1 MALVM
6 MIKADNTVATT
17 SKRTIMQKEKL
28 VNTLRVVTARYY
40 NDYDMENFQLVFSY
54 VTPISRA
61 VRTGVMTL
69 TTDSYDGL
77 NDTLVYDLSVDT
89 GITAENG
96 DVQIQFMFTSVE
108 LDPDTGEN
116 IQRVR
121 MIEETTLHVS
131 QTADWLITPDGA
143 LNDLAEIYLRN
154 QQMLNALQAV
164 ADQLYSNN
172 VSDVTIDADTIKL
185 INAAGESVG
194 NGITLE
200 QLNDQLVEVGGETSG
215 NVNVISI

>member
-6 MIKADNTVATT
+6 MIKADNTVVTT
-17 SKRTIMQKEKL
+17 SKRTVMQKEKL

-40 NDYDMENFQLVFSY
+40 NNYDMEDFQLTFSY
-54 VTPISRA
+54 VTPISHA
-61 VRTGVMTL
+61 LRTGVMSL
-69 TTDSYDGL
+69 TTDSYDGVT
-77 NDTLVYDLSVDT
+77 DMLVYDLNVDT

-96 DVQIQFMFTSVE
+96 DVQIQFMFTNVE

-131 QTADWLITPDGA
+131 QTADWFVATDGA

-154 QQMLNALQAV
+154 QQMLNAMQAV
-164 ADQLYSNN
+164 ANQLYSNN
-172 VSDVTIDADTIKL
+172 ISDVTISDSSIRL
-185 INAAGESVG
+185 MNASGDLVG
-194 NGITLE
+194 DGITLE
-200 QLNDQLVEVGGETSG
+200 ELNDQLVEVGGETNG
-215 NVNVISI
+215 NVSVVSI